1 MIFGNPGRKIV
12 DNAIGKPSDG
22 YGMDRVYAPVPTE
35 ART

>member
-1 MIFGNPGRKIV
+1 MIFDNAGRELV

-22 YGMDRVYAPVPTE
+22 YGMDRVYAPVPME